1 MQLNVVLKQERKWY
15 VLLILYISEF
25 SPFLDSDV
33 VSAVAWSPDCQLMS
47 CADDKI
53 LCKWGPDGD
62 MLGKITSLTA
72 YATSI
77 SWLPAVGK
85 QVSFDVT

>member
-1 MQLNVVLKQERKWY
+1 MIGH
-15 VLLILYISEF
+15 ILQHCTLV
-25 SPFLDSDV
+25 FLDTDV

-47 CADDKI
+47 CADDKV

-85 QVSFDVT
+85 QVIFVYDLFCNIFITNYFR